1 MSTLRS
7 SDVNERERNLLEKI
21 RFYKKE
27 NEKLIDLMK
36 QSESAVAEKI
46 TRQKK
51 ETEQILKILN
61 KLWPLMEKMAKS
73 EEAGVDE

>member
-1 MSTLRS
+1 
-7 SDVNERERNLLEKI
+7 
-21 RFYKKE
+21 
-27 NEKLIDLMK
+27 MK

-73 EEAGVDE
+73 EEAGVDEQTKEVLAALGSMLGKETSQLLASNSSP